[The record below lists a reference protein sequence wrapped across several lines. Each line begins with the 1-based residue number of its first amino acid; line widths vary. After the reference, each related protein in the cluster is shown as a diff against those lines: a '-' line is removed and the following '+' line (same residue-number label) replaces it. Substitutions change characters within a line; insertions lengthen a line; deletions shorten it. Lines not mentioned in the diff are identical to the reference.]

1 MKIVIKGINNQEV
14 FKLNIKDKNFVLYFI
29 REEFIITKEE
39 EKSKL
44 KEEKYLLKNINVHKK
59 KVDE

>member
-1 MKIVIKGINNQEV
+1 MIKGINNQEV

>member
-1 MKIVIKGINNQEV
+1 VIKGINNQEV